1 MRSLIIAYLDVFMYK
16 LKPSVPGIWTVFQK
30 ANIPA
35 GVIRFSKDVKY
46 AEYAL
51 RHLLNTHSLHS
62 FILSITF
69 VDWQSW
75 YSSSA
80 IMMIPENV
88 LF

>member
-1 MRSLIIAYLDVFMYK
+1 MAVFKYK
-16 LKPSVPGIWTVFQK
+16 LKPTISGIWDVFQK

-35 GVIRFSKDVKY
+35 GIIRYSKDAKY

-62 FILSITF
+62 FILSITSTE
-69 VDWQSW
+69 WQNW

-88 LF
+88 SVYSKDQ